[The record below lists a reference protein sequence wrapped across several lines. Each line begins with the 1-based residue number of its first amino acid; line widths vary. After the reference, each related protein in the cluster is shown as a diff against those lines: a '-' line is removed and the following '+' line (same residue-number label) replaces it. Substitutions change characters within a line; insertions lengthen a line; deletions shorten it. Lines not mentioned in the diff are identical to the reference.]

1 MRHRKIIKVLGL
13 VLIFSCAISSCKKN
27 DTLFSGGQETQNV
40 IDISNQ
46 TTRMPSESRPVI
58 NQEDLVIERL
68 EFDETNTRVN
78 GKISELIEIDASLL
92 VTVDPLSP
100 GSASSYTAIYRSFSE
115 PQRMMFVQPG
125 WSLIE
130 SEFRPA
136 FGEYDDEYLDVY
148 EDSTGQIHYCNVL
161 SESASYY
168 TPVGNLIWQIEVPP
182 KYYSQTDFD
191 FMTEP
196 EAFELA
202 HNYLESFGYE
212 IHDYHLTS
220 RLSYEEL
227 EISSRLMDQT
237 IVEKA
242 LPQGWT
248 SEQDAYRFTLFVN
261 IDGLPMIS
269 NAFVPLSEE
278 YDVQIGTVCEV
289 IVTPKGIE
297 YVDIFFQYTDAESQ
311 SSAEMINIEEALVQ
325 LAQYLY
331 PNYEELIVPVK
342 VVDIQLGYLGQWKP
356 STGEVLLRPF
366 WVINTEQESVGLSGY
381 SAQII
386 YYVDA
391 LSMQITDEFTYA
403 GDEI

>member
-13 VLIFSCAISSCKKN
+13 VLIFSCAITSCKEK
-27 DTLFSGGQETQNV
+27 DPHLSGVKESQSV
-40 IDISNQ
+40 IEISNQ

-68 EFDETNTRVN
+68 EFDETNTRVK

-100 GSASSYTAIYRSFSE
+100 GDASSYTALYRTFSE

-125 WSLIE
+125 WTLIE

-136 FGEYDDEYLDVY
+136 VGEYDDEYLDVY
-148 EDSTGQIHYCNVL
+148 EDATDQIHHCNVL

-168 TPVGNLIWQIEVPP
+168 TPVGNLIWQIEVPME
-182 KYYSQTDFD
+182 YLSQTDFE

-196 EAFELA
+196 EAFEIA
-202 HNYLESFGYE
+202 KEYIESYGYE

-261 IDGLPMIS
+261 IDGLPMNS
-269 NAFVPLSEE
+269 YTGVPLSEE
-278 YDVQIGTVCEV
+278 YEVQIGTVCEV

-311 SSAEMINIEEALVQ
+311 TTAEMINIEDALVQ
-325 LAQYLY
+325 LSQYLY
-331 PNYEELIVPVK
+331 PSYEEFILPVK
-342 VVDIQLGYLGQWKP
+342 VVDIQLVYLGQWKP
-356 STGEVLLRPF
+356 STGEEKSPTV
-366 WVINTEQESVGLSGY
+366 
-381 SAQII
+381 
-386 YYVDA
+386 
-391 LSMQITDEFTYA
+391 
-403 GDEI
+403 

>member
-13 VLIFSCAISSCKKN
+13 VLIFSCAITSCKEK
-27 DTLFSGGQETQNV
+27 DPHLSGVKESQSV
-40 IDISNQ
+40 IEISNQ

-68 EFDETNTRVN
+68 EFDETNTRVK

-100 GSASSYTAIYRSFSE
+100 GDASSYTALYRTFSE

-125 WSLIE
+125 WTLIE

-136 FGEYDDEYLDVY
+136 VGEYDDEYLDVY
-148 EDSTGQIHYCNVL
+148 EDATDQIHHCNVL

-168 TPVGNLIWQIEVPP
+168 TPVGNLIWQIEVPME
-182 KYYSQTDFD
+182 YLSQTDFE

-196 EAFELA
+196 EAFEIA
-202 HNYLESFGYE
+202 KEYIESYGYE

-261 IDGLPMIS
+261 IDGLPMNS
-269 NAFVPLSEE
+269 YTGVPLSEE
-278 YDVQIGTVCEV
+278 YEVQIGTVCEV

-311 SSAEMINIEEALVQ
+311 TTAEMINIEDALVQ
-325 LAQYLY
+325 LSQYLY
-331 PNYEELIVPVK
+331 PSYEEFILPVK
-342 VVDIQLGYLGQWKP
+342 VVDIQLVYLGQWKP

-366 WVINTEQESVGLSGY
+366 WVFNTEQESVGLSGVL
-381 SAQII
+381 AQHI

-391 LSMQITDEFTYA
+391 LSMKMTDEFTFA
-403 GDEI
+403 GGEL